1 MNQDE
6 KILENVAKIIKVTGF
21 HITSKGDESVGIFD
35 SRWELSNEFFFD
47 DKEELELFRNDLK
60 QTFENY
66 CGIVTVE
73 TFEERQA
80 LIDTEF

>member
-1 MNQDE
+1 MSQDE
-6 KILENVAKIIKVTGF
+6 KILKMVAGIIKVTGF

-35 SRWELSNEFFFD
+35 ARWELSNDFFFD
-47 DKEELELFRNDLK
+47 NQEELELFKDGLK
-60 QTFENY
+60 QNFENY
-66 CGIVTVE
+66 CGEVTVE